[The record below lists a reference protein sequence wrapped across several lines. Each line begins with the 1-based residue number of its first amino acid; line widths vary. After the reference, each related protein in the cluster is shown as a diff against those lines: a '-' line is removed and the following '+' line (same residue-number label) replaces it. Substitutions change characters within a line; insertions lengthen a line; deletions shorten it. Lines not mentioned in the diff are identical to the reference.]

1 LLLRTLRLAPE
12 FGIGIFDEALQFI
25 ALLHLQIAFPQA
37 LVLPLD
43 LQGTFSEICRY
54 SFEVSCV
61 AFEAELDRLITMRW
75 YATAAI
81 VSAKPIRTTTSNIK

>member
-1 LLLRTLRLAPE
+1 LLLRTVRLAPE

-43 LQGTFSEICRY
+43 LCRRP
-54 SFEVSCV
+54 
-61 AFEAELDRLITMRW
+61 ARLISRVCSHSDFTILSMADIDRVCVELFPLSG
-75 YATAAI
+75 TRR
-81 VSAKPIRTTTSNIK
+81 PIMDGLE